1 VSETIIKLKKLHD
14 KQKHILETKKRFNVL
29 KCGRRFGKTTMAEE
43 LVIDPALD
51 GFPVAYFAPTYK
63 DLNDFWLKIKEI
75 LYPIIKSK
83 DEQVKQL
90 RLITG
95 GIIDMWSL
103 EDGNGGRGRK
113 YKRVVID
120 ECEKAS
126 KLEIAWKGVIRATL
140 TDYIGD
146 CWFLSTPA
154 FGNTYFKQL
163 AKNHLD
169 DPFNIWQ
176 SWTFTTYDNPHMDK
190 SEIDQAAATLDIL
203 YFNCE
208 YMAQDVSIGSM
219 RWAYAYDS
227 QKHLVPVTLNKSF
240 PIILSFDFNRN
251 PICCSVLQAIPPM
264 TIRVKETIKL
274 ANSDIYELCD
284 VIKSKYGNALYQV
297 TGDASG
303 KSSSA
308 LVQDNLNYYT
318 VIRQKFGL
326 SMNQMLV
333 PTVNPSLEEN
343 RMLVNSLLARGIIEL
358 DPDGTKGLQFDLEN
372 VAVLSDGTIKK
383 TDRNDPTQQAD
394 ALDTFRYACNTY
406 LKNFI
411 YL

>member
-1 VSETIIKLKKLHD
+1 MSETIIKLKKLHS
-14 KQKHILETKKRFNVL
+14 KQQHILETKKRFNVV
-29 KCGRRFGKTTMAEE
+29 KGGRRFGKTTMAEE

-203 YFNCE
+203 YFNC
-208 YMAQDVSIGSM
+208 
-219 RWAYAYDS
+219 
-227 QKHLVPVTLNKSF
+227 
-240 PIILSFDFNRN
+240 
-251 PICCSVLQAIPPM
+251 
-264 TIRVKETIKL
+264 
-274 ANSDIYELCD
+274 
-284 VIKSKYGNALYQV
+284 
-297 TGDASG
+297 
-303 KSSSA
+303 
-308 LVQDNLNYYT
+308 
-318 VIRQKFGL
+318 
-326 SMNQMLV
+326 
-333 PTVNPSLEEN
+333 
-343 RMLVNSLLARGIIEL
+343 
-358 DPDGTKGLQFDLEN
+358 
-372 VAVLSDGTIKK
+372 
-383 TDRNDPTQQAD
+383 
-394 ALDTFRYACNTY
+394 
-406 LKNFI
+406 
-411 YL
+411 